1 MTAKEPERIW
11 TGTFVLLCIT
21 EFLSYGHHTVLT
33 PTLPLYVTHLG
44 GTPITVGVILAV
56 FCASSV
62 LLRPTIGYWAD
73 TWSYSGILS
82 LGTCLLG
89 FSVLLYLFPLIGMLI
104 LSNALRGIGWAGL
117 NTAAYSILADCAPH
131 KRRGEA
137 SGYFTSFQSC
147 AVVLFPALALWLIEA
162 RGGSFNVVIV
172 LSSALAFTGSGIAL
186 FLKPPSVGSTS
197 KTCPSTARRQS
208 ASFTIVDR
216 NVLVATIMLFCICL
230 PLPATTSFIV
240 LYARDIGIQGIGW
253 YFVASGLTHV
263 LTRPLLGRVSDRI
276 GRGLSIA
283 SAYGLELCGL
293 LLLSAAP
300 NLAVLSLGGVFF
312 AAGTAMGTS
321 STTAMAI
328 SLADPKNRGMSMAT
342 FSVAYPLSVGL
353 GAILTGTV
361 IEIAGFRW
369 MFIAALTTWALGF
382 SVMVLYW
389 SSLDRTTDS
398 KV

>member
-197 KTCPSTARRQS
+197 KTRPSTARRQS

-300 NLAVLSLGGVFF
+300 NLAVLSLGGGVFCSRHRHGHF
-312 AAGTAMGTS
+312 QYDGHGHFTGRSKEPRYVHGNFFRRLPTQCRTGCHS
-321 STTAMAI
+321 DRYSYRN
-328 SLADPKNRGMSMAT
+328 SWVPLDVHCCADN
-342 FSVAYPLSVGL
+342 V
-353 GAILTGTV
+353 
-361 IEIAGFRW
+361 GFRI
-369 MFIAALTTWALGF
+369 FGDGPLLVFTGSDHRL
-382 SVMVLYW
+382 
-389 SSLDRTTDS
+389 
-398 KV
+398 